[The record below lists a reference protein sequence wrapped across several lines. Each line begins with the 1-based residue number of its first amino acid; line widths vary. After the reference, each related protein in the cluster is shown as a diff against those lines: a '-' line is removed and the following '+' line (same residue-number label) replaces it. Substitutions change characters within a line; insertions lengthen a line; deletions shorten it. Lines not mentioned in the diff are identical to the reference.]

1 LGFWILREMCFKKT
15 GQILIIALFFV
26 FTWIS
31 FVRAGF
37 GISPPYVINNKLM
50 PGSHYEQRIG
60 LSRSDPDE
68 DLQTTVTIDAPEI
81 ESWISI
87 DPGKE
92 FIFPK
97 GEKLIYMTV
106 KVDVPETAALKN
118 YKGYVRVKVAPVEA
132 IERGLVAVALG
143 ARIDVDLTVG
153 RGEIFDFLVRLVD
166 ILDVEKKSWPLV
178 YFTKIRVLM
187 KIENKGNIESSPT
200 RAHLDVYDIHERNLL
215 ESSDDTE
222 LEKIKPFKIKEIF
235 AEFPTKL
242 EPDTYWGEVKV
253 FNGEEVF
260 WEDKLLLT
268 IKKIP
273 FSTKDWMILGG
284 SGIGLLIIL
293 TGTGYGGYRIWQK
306 KKKK

>member
-1 LGFWILREMCFKKT
+1 MKRV
-15 GQILIIALFFV
+15 GQILVVVVLFILGFAQV
-26 FTWIS
+26 TW
-31 FVRAGF
+31 AGF
-37 GISPPYVINNKLM
+37 GISPPYVINNKLI

-68 DLQTTVTIDAPEI
+68 DLQVKVTMDLPEI

-106 KVDVPETAALKN
+106 KVDVPEDAELKN
-118 YKGYVRVKVAPVEA
+118 YKGYIRVRVAPIEA
-132 IERGLVAVALG
+132 IERGLIAVALG

-153 RGEIFDFLVRLVD
+153 KGEIFDFLVRLVD
-166 ILDVEKKSWPLV
+166 ILDTKTKGWPLS
-178 YFTKIRVLM
+178 YFNKIRILM
-187 KIENKGNIESSPT
+187 KVENKGNIESSPT
-200 RAHLDVYDIHERNLL
+200 KVHLDVYDIYEKNIL
-215 ESSDDTE
+215 ESSDDIK

-242 EPDTYWGEVKV
+242 EPDTYWGKVKI
-253 FNGEEVF
+253 FKGDEIS

-268 IKKIP
+268 IEKVS
-273 FSTKDWMILGG
+273 FSTKDWIILGG

-293 TGTGYGGYRIWQK
+293 AGIGYGGYRIWQRK
-306 KKKK
+306 KKR